1 METRPDILIADF
13 EGDGWSEWTAEGT
26 AFGPGPAR
34 GPLPGQ
40 VEVTGYLGG
49 GHASSF
55 HGGDPALGRLI
66 SPPFTVERRYLSFLI
81 GGGRHT
87 YYGNNDPGYVAVNLV
102 HEGHVVAHGAA
113 QPVGAG
119 RFRPPGVGL
128 VRPCRPGR
136 QAGTGGDRRPA
147 HRPVGPHPGRPDRAD
162 RHAAAPAAVVRGAP
176 LPGRPPLPQP
186 ARQPRFTLSG
196 DTDHRR
202 RPDGRVQ
209 HREPGARRSA
219 LLGPGRPVGLE
230 GHGPHTAHRGSRRP

>member
-26 AFGPGPAR
+26 AFGPGPTR

-102 HEGHVVAHGAA
+102 HEGHVVRTAPRSQWEPDGSDHLAWDWFDLADLEGKQVRVEIVDQHTGPWGHILVDQIA
-113 QPVGAG
+113 Q
-119 RFRPPGVGL
+119 
-128 VRPCRPGR
+128 
-136 QAGTGGDRRPA
+136 TDT
-147 HRPVGPHPGRPDRAD
+147 
-162 RHAAAPAAVVRGAP
+162 
-176 LPGRPPLPQP
+176 PPLPLP
-186 ARQPRFTLSG
+186 SFAGRRFRA
-196 DTDHRR
+196 DHRSSTCPSASVHPFGR
-202 RPDGRVQ
+202 YRSPAEVGRSRPT
-209 HREPGARRSA
+209 P
-219 LLGPGRPVGLE
+219 
-230 GHGPHTAHRGSRRP
+230 